1 MPKYERHVFV
11 CCNERES
18 GHPRGCCSDKGSKEL
33 LDALKAEVRKH
44 GLQGRV
50 RINKAGCLDQCEHGT
65 TVVIYPEQDWY
76 GAVTTA
82 DAAELVA
89 SHLVAGRPVSR
100 LLMPDACVNA
110 VCCPHKGGPRIPVG
124 GRP

>member
-11 CCNERES
+11 CCNEREN

-33 LDALKAEVRKH
+33 LEALKAEVRKH
-44 GLQGRV
+44 GLNPRV
-50 RINKAGCLDQCEHGT
+50 RINKAGCLDQCEHGANM
-65 TVVIYPEQDWY
+65 VVYPEQAWY
-76 GAVTTA
+76 GGVTPA

-89 SHLVAGRPVSR
+89 SHLVGGQPVVR
-100 LLMPDACVNA
+100 LLMADSCVNA
-110 VCCPHKGGPRIPVG
+110 VRCPHRGGPAVSLG

>member
-11 CCNERES
+11 CCNEREV

-44 GLQGRV
+44 GLQSRV
-50 RINKAGCLDQCEHGT
+50 RVNKAGCLDQCEHGAT
-65 TVVIYPEQDWY
+65 MVIYPEQAWY
-76 GAVTTA
+76 GAVTTG
-82 DAAELVA
+82 DAAEIVA
-89 SHLVAGRPVSR
+89 SHLVGNQPVTR
-100 LLMPDACVNA
+100 LLMADACVNA
-110 VCCPHKGGPRIPVG
+110 VRCPHKGGETVSLG